1 MQDTEDDLPWQC
13 GDAKTSNERVFTL
26 PRAGIRLCVT
36 QSVID
41 RQTMFATGDGGVVW
55 EAATATLEYL
65 DAEYG
70 NGALAGW
77 RVLELGAGTG
87 ICGLACAALG
97 ASHVTLTDLQGALPL
112 LRDNVQTSEHSE
124 AVDVKALTW
133 GETEIADD
141 GARFDM
147 VVCCDCLYQPSHYA
161 ALAATISR
169 LNAPLTLISWQPR
182 GKNEEAFLEQARGV
196 GFEVEG
202 ICTPNPSEVRIARLK
217 RALPAAGLPGGPWA
231 LVVDAQLGKQVKDLL
246 KGRGWLSEDY
256 RPSTVPDGL
265 AFPILE
271 ECVADVRGALDEAR
285 RDRTELSHAVR
296 DLRRLAVGV
305 LPSKKPKEQQK
316 TKALKAASTPSPSP
330 LPAVPARSNVPADL
344 PRRVATQPRSFGDG
358 LSSAAGST
366 LPPAVAVTR
375 VACDGENVDQAWLRE
390 HVFSTRRP
398 AVLCGLDL
406 GECVGGWTAERLARA
421 RCAVPTVSVHVCA
434 SPTVD
439 LAGHRPANTPRN
451 FVFKSMPF
459 DQAVRRCSG
468 GGSSYGDGKG
478 DGEALAPLLATGER
492 YYLRSVGLDP
502 RRNPA
507 DFATTFPELARECS
521 LLPTMPVSARRS
533 PKETAERNGAAAATD
548 TVGDDT
554 GFDAL
559 SEARMGRGRHMERGA
574 NSGNGGKSRRELI
587 DAAAYHSSVLRL
599 ASDDT
604 QLWTHFDVMD
614 NALAQ
619 VNSGASA

>member
-1 MQDTEDDLPWQC
+1 MMQDTEDDLPWQC

-202 ICTPNPSEVRIARLK
+202 QSRSQIEG
-217 RALPAAGLPGGPWA
+217 AASW
-231 LVVDAQLGKQVKDLL
+231 DWS
-246 KGRGWLSEDY
+246 R
-256 RPSTVPDGL
+256 
-265 AFPILE
+265 
-271 ECVADVRGALDEAR
+271 AR
-285 RDRTELSHAVR
+285 RYRQAR
-296 DLRRLAVGV
+296 D
-305 LPSKKPKEQQK
+305 
-316 TKALKAASTPSPSP
+316 T
-330 LPAVPARSNVPADL
+330 
-344 PRRVATQPRSFGDG
+344 
-358 LSSAAGST
+358 SSCCPAGST
-366 LPPAVAVTR
+366 SLTFTTGR
-375 VACDGENVDQAWLRE
+375 V
-390 HVFSTRRP
+390 
-398 AVLCGLDL
+398 CGPQ
-406 GECVGGWTAERLARA
+406 G
-421 RCAVPTVSVHVCA
+421 
-434 SPTVD
+434 
-439 LAGHRPANTPRN
+439 
-451 FVFKSMPF
+451 
-459 DQAVRRCSG
+459 
-468 GGSSYGDGKG
+468 
-478 DGEALAPLLATGER
+478 
-492 YYLRSVGLDP
+492 
-502 RRNPA
+502 
-507 DFATTFPELARECS
+507 
-521 LLPTMPVSARRS
+521 
-533 PKETAERNGAAAATD
+533 
-548 TVGDDT
+548 
-554 GFDAL
+554 
-559 SEARMGRGRHMERGA
+559 SEAIQKNDHPSSKGA
-574 NSGNGGKSRRELI
+574 KKP
-587 DAAAYHSSVLRL
+587 AAR
-599 ASDDT
+599 
-604 QLWTHFDVMD
+604 
-614 NALAQ
+614 
-619 VNSGASA
+619 